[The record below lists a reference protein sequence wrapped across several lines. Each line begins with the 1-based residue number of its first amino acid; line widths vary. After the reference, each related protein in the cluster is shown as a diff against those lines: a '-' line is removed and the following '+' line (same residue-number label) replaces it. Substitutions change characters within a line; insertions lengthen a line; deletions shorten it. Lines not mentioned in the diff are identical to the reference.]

1 LQQYYLEEQGKP
13 RVTPE
18 AIQEQYAKLVKS
30 FVVEEE
36 FGLSHI
42 LVETKDDAE
51 KVLEKLEKGMSF
63 TELQNIHSKDR
74 NGLGR
79 KASLG
84 YFRESQLPAAESSTI
99 KNTTV
104 GSYVKVPVFIPNMGF
119 SILFVDDKRKS
130 APAPLDKV
138 KTRVRGILLTR
149 LALQHVS
156 ELYKKYGV
164 ILYSPDG
171 TELPTKSVDERL
183 DELKAKKEQTNE
195 GVPED
200 DKKNDE
206 LVRKLKDDT
215 VLAKIGD
222 KMTVTFTDIAAF
234 IKENVNMFRSPGV
247 REYDMLLAALEEY
260 VSRIVVKWEVAK
272 LGVAARPQIKAK
284 VDEAKRSYVAH
295 EMLMDLADKGITE
308 DEIRTKYDQVVSGID
323 RSKPEIRIR
332 VIPVSS
338 ADDGK
343 KAINELKAGKDF
355 DIVMEKYC
363 SDQRFKDR
371 KGDMGY
377 LNEQQLTMLSSELS
391 KAVLSAAKA
400 TILLTPVVVNGQ
412 MLVVR
417 VEDKRQPEIPPYQQ
431 VKQTLRTRIVQE
443 KMIKVTQDK
452 YKEANGIA
460 YDLAGN
466 VIDLADER
474 WAETMSRT
482 AQGPAMG

>member
-1 LQQYYLEEQGKP
+1 
-13 RVTPE
+13 
-18 AIQEQYAKLVKS
+18 
-30 FVVEEE
+30 
-36 FGLSHI
+36 
-42 LVETKDDAE
+42 
-51 KVLEKLEKGMSF
+51 
-63 TELQNIHSKDR
+63 
-74 NGLGR
+74 
-79 KASLG
+79 
-84 YFRESQLPAAESSTI
+84 
-99 KNTTV
+99 
-104 GSYVKVPVFIPNMGF
+104 MGF

-130 APAPLDKV
+130 SPAPLDKV

-164 ILYSPDG
+164 IMYSPDG
-171 TELPTKSVDERL
+171 KELPTKTIDERL
-183 DELKAKKEQTNE
+183 DELKAKKDSGDGTSEE
-195 GVPED
+195 

-206 LVRKLKDDT
+206 LVRKLNEET

-222 KMTVTFTDIAAF
+222 KVIVKFADIAAF
-234 IKENVNMFRSPGV
+234 IKENVNMFRAPGV

-272 LGVAARPQIKAK
+272 QGVAERPQIKSK
-284 VDEAKRSYVAH
+284 VTEARKSYIAH
-295 EMLMDLADKGITE
+295 EMLMNLADKGITE
-308 DEIRTKYDQVVSGID
+308 DELRTKYDQVVSGID

-332 VIPVSS
+332 VIPVTS

-343 KAINELKAGKDF
+343 KAISELKAGKDF

-391 KAVLSAAKA
+391 KAVLAAPTA
-400 TILLTPVVVNGQ
+400 TILLSPMVVNGQ

-431 VKQTLRTRIVQE
+431 VKQTLRARVLQE
-443 KMIKVTQDK
+443 KMIKVTQEK

-460 YDLAGN
+460 YGLDGN

-474 WAETMSRT
+474 WAESMSRVG
-482 AQGPAMG
+482 QGQAMG